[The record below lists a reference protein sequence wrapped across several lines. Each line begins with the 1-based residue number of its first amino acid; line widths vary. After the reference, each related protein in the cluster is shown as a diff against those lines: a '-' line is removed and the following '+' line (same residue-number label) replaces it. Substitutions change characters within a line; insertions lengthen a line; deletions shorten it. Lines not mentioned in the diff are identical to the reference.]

1 MKMHAGDAKD
11 RLPSQVSGG
20 EAQRAGIARAM
31 IGNPGL
37 LFADEPIASLNGI
50 SYTANVIDEPERFH
64 ILEGRTCTADNEIVI
79 TEFITANFGLAIGD
93 TVTVRGDNGSGE
105 YIIAGIYSCANDRGD
120 NFGMSR
126 EGYLKIGRDSPNL
139 WCWHYFL
146 ADNSRKGAITKTLE
160 SAYGGDIHIHENT
173 WTGLFGVISAM
184 QALLVLMYALIVI
197 FNFRFRRSC
206 GNAFGGCYRPARICG
221 DETGRYR
228 QLCVQPEF
236 CQRDF
241 AYDRRDGSLYGL
253 WLAVSR

>member
-50 SYTANVIDEPERFH
+50 SYTANVIDDPERFH

-105 YIIAGIYSCANDRGD
+105 YIIAGIYSW
-120 NFGMSR
+120 
-126 EGYLKIGRDSPNL
+126 NL

-184 QALLVLMYALIVI
+184 PRV
-197 FNFRFRRSC
+197 RRC
-206 GNAFGGCYRPARICG
+206 PLPR
-221 DETGRYR
+221 
-228 QLCVQPEF
+228 L
-236 CQRDF
+236 
-241 AYDRRDGSLYGL
+241 
-253 WLAVSR
+253 